1 MALPKCPSVMSALLS
16 EWEKTKMAAMK
27 NLLINI
33 YEQVH
38 LIGVDLNQVSESS
51 DLDQMK
57 AVLRQTIA
65 NSVLTIAFIE
75 ELEKNK

>member
-1 MALPKCPSVMSALLS
+1 MSALLS

-38 LIGVDLNQVSESS
+38 LIGVDLNQVNESS
-51 DLDQMK
+51 DLGQMK

>member
-1 MALPKCPSVMSALLS
+1 
-16 EWEKTKMAAMK
+16 MAAMK

-38 LIGVDLNQVSESS
+38 LIGVDLNQVNESS
-51 DLDQMK
+51 DLGQMK

>member
-1 MALPKCPSVMSALLS
+1 
-16 EWEKTKMAAMK
+16 MAAMK

-33 YEQVH
+33 YEQVR
-38 LIGVDLNQVSESS
+38 LIGIDLNQVSESS

>member
-1 MALPKCPSVMSALLS
+1 MSALLS

-33 YEQVH
+33 YEQVR
-38 LIGVDLNQVSESS
+38 LIGIDLNQVSESS